1 MGPAS
6 SPSKAAAPSSS
17 IADGKNSSLNPAD
30 HGFPRWATALVVALL
45 AGAAMFAIV
54 FGALAWRNRREGTGG
69 GAREVEV
76 KDFPDLW
83 MPRALQ
89 KHQCEMSRQLFRSS
103 Q

>member
-69 GAREVEV
+69 GARGGGGQG
-76 KDFPDLW
+76 F
-83 MPRALQ
+83 
-89 KHQCEMSRQLFRSS
+89 SRFVDAPGPTKTPV
-103 Q
+103 